1 MWPQQLDGACRW
13 SEKGGEGGGG
23 SRDDADQH
31 DLGSQSGVEG
41 VLNDRVERIFSK
53 DVLLT
58 LKYFVLKLNWIVY
71 RQISLPH
78 HYNSIENTYFKSEAS
93 HPEPGWTSSSS
104 SSSSVSVLI
113 GVMCSDEDGLWWI
126 LIKSGVYVTFPH
138 QCHHPPQPCLRI
150 INSLSTANIL
160 TKYSKQRLNEKWVA
174 ACLQSLTYIVCSVNW
189 IQTGTLYFNPHFSTF
204 MSPPVRAA
212 HTWECSNFACL
223 CWAMLIENYL
233 FSSTLHYS

>member
-1 MWPQQLDGACRW
+1 
-13 SEKGGEGGGG
+13 
-23 SRDDADQH
+23 
-31 DLGSQSGVEG
+31 
-41 VLNDRVERIFSK
+41 
-53 DVLLT
+53 
-58 LKYFVLKLNWIVY
+58 
-71 RQISLPH
+71 
-78 HYNSIENTYFKSEAS
+78 
-93 HPEPGWTSSSS
+93 
-104 SSSSVSVLI
+104 
-113 GVMCSDEDGLWWI
+113 MCSNEDGLWWI

-212 HTWECSNFACL
+212 QTWECSNFACVEQ
-223 CWAMLIENYL
+223 CWLKIICFLPLLIIHSSHLHWVLLVHSGGETMLLNNSLMEVCWWLYHIPSPQKCVKQQY
-233 FSSTLHYS
+233 